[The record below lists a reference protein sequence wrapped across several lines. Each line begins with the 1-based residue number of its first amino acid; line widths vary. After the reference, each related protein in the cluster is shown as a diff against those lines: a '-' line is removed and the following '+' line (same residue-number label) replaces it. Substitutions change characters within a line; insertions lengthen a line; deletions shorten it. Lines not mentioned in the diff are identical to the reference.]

1 MIANQ
6 AGQPWLMVGQNRLP
20 EAMLAAERGKQ
31 GEQIALR
38 YLEKQGLTLITRNYR
53 CYHGE
58 IDLVMQEK
66 QTLVFVEVRLR
77 SSTCYGSPLASVT
90 HSKIRRLIKTAEHYL
105 VCQKKSAV
113 ATRFDVVGITKN
125 IKISWIRDAFS
136 VEY

>member
-1 MIANQ
+1 
-6 AGQPWLMVGQNRLP
+6 
-20 EAMLAAERGKQ
+20 MLAATRGKQ

-38 YLEKQGLTLITRNYR
+38 HLENHGLRLVTKNYR

-77 SSTCYGSPLASVT
+77 SGTHYGSPLASVT
-90 HSKIRRLIKTAEHYL
+90 RGKIKRLIKTAQHYL
-105 VCQKKSAV
+105 VCHKKTAV
-113 ATRFDVVGITKN
+113 ASRFDVVGITRN
-125 IKISWIRDAFS
+125 TKINWIRDAFS